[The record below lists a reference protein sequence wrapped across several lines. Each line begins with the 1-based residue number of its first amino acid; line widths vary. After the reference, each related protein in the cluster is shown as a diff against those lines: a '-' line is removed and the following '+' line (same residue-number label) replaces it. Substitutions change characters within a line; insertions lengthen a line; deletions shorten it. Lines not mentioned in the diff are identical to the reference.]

1 MERFAFWNILSFMLL
16 VIGLLY
22 VPSILGQE
30 GKKGLHD
37 TQSSDQVPCI
47 EEKALSAVA
56 QPKTIGVLVLA
67 HGAHH
72 GHGEKGSGHVH
83 GEQPPE
89 EIPSWNASVL
99 KAVKPLKDTYPLEV
113 AFGMADPETIKEAV
127 HKLEEKG
134 VSVVIVVP
142 LFISSHSPII
152 GNSRYILGLQKELPY
167 TTDVKSLPRLE
178 SKLRFS
184 MTEALNDSPLV
195 AEILLERSRE
205 LSTNPAKETVIL
217 VGHGPNDE
225 NENKLWLDDMQKLAA
240 YVREKGGF
248 KEVKVAT
255 WRSDAPKE
263 IKDKAIY
270 ELRTMVRAS
279 GEDGR
284 VIIIPHLISSGG
296 VENEIVEALKGLT
309 YIFNGKTLLPHEN
322 ITRWIEKQVEEDIQG
337 CLEGSRA
344 LPEDADAIS
353 K

>member
-1 MERFAFWNILSFMLL
+1 MERFAFWNILSLMLL
-16 VIGLLY
+16 VIGFLY
-22 VPSILGQE
+22 VPSTSGQE
-30 GKKGLHD
+30 GKKGLHNA
-37 TQSSDQVPCI
+37 QSSDQVSCI
-47 EEKALSAVA
+47 EEKALSAVV

-72 GHGEKGSGHVH
+72 GHGEQGAGHVH
-83 GEQPPE
+83 GEQPLE
-89 EIPSWNASVL
+89 EIPSWNASIL
-99 KAVKPLKDTYPLEV
+99 EAVKPLKDTYPLEV
-113 AFGMADPETIKEAV
+113 AFGMADPETIKGAV
-127 HKLEEKG
+127 RKLEEKG
-134 VSVVIVVP
+134 ISRVIVVP

-152 GNSRYILGLQKELPY
+152 GNSRYILGLQKELPN

-184 MTEALNDSPLV
+184 MTEALNDSPFV

-205 LSTNPAKETVIL
+205 LSKNPAKETVIL

-225 NENKLWLDDMQKLAA
+225 NENKLWLDDMQKLAE
-240 YVREKGGF
+240 YVRERGGF
-248 KEVKVAT
+248 KEVEVAT

-270 ELRTMVRAS
+270 KLRTMVKAS

-284 VIIIPHLISSGG
+284 VIIIPHLLSSGG

-322 ITRWIEKQVEEDIQG
+322 ITIWIEKQVKE
-337 CLEGSRA
+337 A
-344 LPEDADAIS
+344 LAKSME

>member
-1 MERFAFWNILSFMLL
+1 MERFTFWNILSLMLL
-16 VIGLLY
+16 VIGLLH

-30 GKKGLHD
+30 GKKGLHNA
-37 TQSSDQVPCI
+37 QSSDQVSCT
-47 EEKALSAVA
+47 EEKALSAVV

-72 GHGEKGSGHVH
+72 GHGEQGAGHVH

-99 KAVKPLKDTYPLEV
+99 EAVKPLKDTYPLEV

-127 HKLEEKG
+127 RKLEEK
-134 VSVVIVVP
+134 SISRVIVVP

-152 GNSRYILGLQKELPY
+152 GNSRYILGLQKELPN

-184 MTEALNDSPLV
+184 MTEALNDSPFV

-205 LSTNPAKETVIL
+205 LSKNPVKETVIL

-225 NENKLWLDDMQKLAA
+225 SENKLWLDDMQKLAG
-240 YVREKGGF
+240 YVRERGGF
-248 KEVKVAT
+248 KEVEVAT

-270 ELRTMVRAS
+270 KLRTMVKAS
-279 GEDGR
+279 REDGR
-284 VIIIPHLISSGG
+284 VIIIPHLLSSGG

-322 ITRWIEKQVEEDIQG
+322 ITIWIEKQVKE
-337 CLEGSRA
+337 A
-344 LPEDADAIS
+344 LAKSME